1 MGITSTWSLK
11 SATLLMV
18 LHPLEDDCGPTLLM
32 GLTPTKNSAE
42 FVALLMG
49 LTPLEDDCKP
59 TLLMDFIPTQSLAEP
74 VAPLMSLISTQR

>member
-1 MGITSTWSLK
+1 
-11 SATLLMV
+11 
-18 LHPLEDDCGPTLLM
+18 M

-59 TLLMDFIPTQSLAEP
+59 TLPMDFIPTQSLVES